1 MVNCVVKAYFIV
13 SCEVMI
19 PSFKNCISKGFNK
32 IFILSA
38 FFILAFGLVQ
48 AQEQLQISIVNQ
60 YDGKIQG
67 LTINGQT
74 PTPLPDGLFV
84 ITGKP
89 GDSILIK
96 ATDHAD
102 QIISFEQLKG
112 NKVVQ
117 LDKKFTWTDLINP
130 TFYIVFG
137 GLWLFLFIVFAET
150 GLLAGF
156 FLPGDSLL
164 FIAGIYSYE
173 LFTHGLGINLHSD
186 FLHLLI
192 LSLMVVAAG
201 VLGNEVGYW
210 FGKKS
215 GPALYQ
221 RKDGF
226 LFKQKYLQKAHD
238 FYEENGAG
246 TIVIARFLPIIR
258 TFAPIVAGIVKMNKK
273 KFTFYNIIGC
283 FAWSFTMLFA
293 GHYLYKIILDKFNFN
308 LKEHLEI
315 IIIGIVVITTFP
327 VIMKLFFSK
336 KKPIAPTGAEE
347 L

>member
-1 MVNCVVKAYFIV
+1 MCNCVVKGYFIV
-13 SCEVMI
+13 SCKAMI
-19 PSFKNCISKGFNK
+19 PSFKNCISKAFNK
-32 IFILSA
+32 TFILIA
-38 FFILAFGLVQ
+38 FLILAYCHLQ
-48 AQEQLQISIVNQ
+48 AQEQLHFSIVNQ
-60 YDGKIQG
+60 YDGKIHG
-67 LTINGQT
+67 LSINGQRAS
-74 PTPLPDGLFV
+74 PSPDGEYIV
-84 ITGKP
+84 TGKA

-102 QIISFEQLKG
+102 QTVSFEQLKK
-112 NKVVQ
+112 NPTVQ

-201 VLGNEVGYW
+201 VLGNEIGYW

-226 LFKQKYLQKAHD
+226 IFKQKYLQKAHD

-315 IIIGIVVITTFP
+315 IIIGIVIITTFP

-336 KKPIAPTGAEE
+336 KKPITPPGTEG

>member
-1 MVNCVVKAYFIV
+1 
-13 SCEVMI
+13 
-19 PSFKNCISKGFNK
+19 
-32 IFILSA
+32 
-38 FFILAFGLVQ
+38 
-48 AQEQLQISIVNQ
+48 
-60 YDGKIQG
+60 
-67 LTINGQT
+67 
-74 PTPLPDGLFV
+74 
-84 ITGKP
+84 
-89 GDSILIK
+89 
-96 ATDHAD
+96 
-102 QIISFEQLKG
+102 
-112 NKVVQ
+112 
-117 LDKKFTWTDLINP
+117 
-130 TFYIVFG
+130 
-137 GLWLFLFIVFAET
+137 
-150 GLLAGF
+150 
-156 FLPGDSLL
+156 
-164 FIAGIYSYE
+164 
-173 LFTHGLGINLHSD
+173 
-186 FLHLLI
+186 
-192 LSLMVVAAG
+192 MVVAAG